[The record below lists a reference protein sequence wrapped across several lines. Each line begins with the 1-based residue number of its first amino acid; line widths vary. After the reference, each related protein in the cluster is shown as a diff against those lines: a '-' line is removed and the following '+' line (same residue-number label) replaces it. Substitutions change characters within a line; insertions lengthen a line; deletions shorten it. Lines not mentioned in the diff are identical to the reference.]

1 MDMQAAA
8 MAMLLKDRKEQA
20 KAGRR
25 EYIALASRTCATVY
39 DAAYGEA
46 FATTPRVKRE
56 ALEDRACGP
65 ARKLTSKKNRAE
77 RRAARGE

>member
-1 MDMQAAA
+1 MNMQAAA

-25 EYIALASRTCATVY
+25 EYIALATRTCATVY
-39 DAAYGEA
+39 DAAYGEM

-56 ALEDRACGP
+56 ALGEHACGP
-65 ARKLTSKKNRAE
+65 MVKLTKKKNRAE
-77 RRAARGE
+77 RIAARA